1 MSGADHGSYILSMNC
16 MDHTSSFWITAF
28 NEVAEKLLGISAND
42 LWKLKVGFLVGV
54 LPAGELVAAC
64 WLLTIQEGGDEQ
76 QFQSYF
82 TKAAGRSYTFEMMAK
97 QDSYNVSC
105 RFFLAWTRCW
115 QRIFQLTR
123 QEQVR
128 VRYTCRKAGIPDFV
142 AESAYL
148 SQQIALFNI

>member
-1 MSGADHGSYILSMNC
+1 

-28 NEVAEKLLGISAND
+28 NEVAEKLLGVSAND
-42 LWKLKVGFLVGV
+42 LMKLKVGFLVGD
-54 LPAGELVAAC
+54 LPAVELVTGC

-97 QDSYNVSC
+97 QDSYNVSSNSPS
-105 RFFLAWTRCW
+105 TGGEMPDGDS
-115 QRIFQLTR
+115 QLTC